1 MRRSALV
8 LGAGLLPM
16 VVACALRE
24 GRRALENA
32 SHWPHGASSVPDS
45 VRLYMA
51 ADRWATDMIEDALRG
66 RRRAPEWFDMVFAG
80 YWLSDR
86 GRRKYLRTL
95 RHFAAH
101 PDDDVAH
108 PWTGQCPQ

>member
-8 LGAGLLPM
+8 LGAGVLPM

-24 GRRALENA
+24 GRRALGNA
-32 SHWPHGASSVPDS
+32 SRWLQGAASVPDS

-51 ADRWATDMIEDALRG
+51 ANRWAADMIEDALLG
-66 RRRAPEWFDMVFAG
+66 RRRAPEFDMVLAG
-80 YWLSDR
+80 HRLSDS
-86 GRRKYLRTL
+86 GRRKHLRTL